1 MKIENI
7 GVETVQKKCLNP
19 ILFRD
24 VLARGVGGCKSP
36 HLFYVGTARGHL
48 QKIGKSRDGIVNIE
62 FCDTMVLKNIIEKRE
77 Q

>member
-1 MKIENI
+1 MKIKNI

-36 HLFYVGTARGHL
+36 RLFYVGTARGHTL
-48 QKIGKSRDGIVNIE
+48 DIGFSRVGMHE
-62 FCDTMVLKNIIEKRE
+62 LLT
-77 Q
+77 